1 MTRKQVVL
9 VEWIILILAA
19 AALVLGGIFL
29 LTSRLS
35 GRKNRQ
41 ETEKISETAE
51 KPESETQSEA
61 ETEAPDPVRNYLFS
75 FAGDCTIG
83 SLLEWQGSQSGDFQS
98 VVGDNYAY
106 PLSGVR

>member
-1 MTRKQVVL
+1 MKKMTRKQVVL

-41 ETEKISETAE
+41 ETEMIPKEGNR
-51 KPESETQSEA
+51 KNN
-61 ETEAPDPVRNYLFS
+61 TE
-75 FAGDCTIG
+75 
-83 SLLEWQGSQSGDFQS
+83 
-98 VVGDNYAY
+98 
-106 PLSGVR
+106 

>member
-9 VEWIILILAA
+9 IEWIILILAA

-51 KPESETQSEA
+51 KPE
-61 ETEAPDPVRNYLFS
+61 
-75 FAGDCTIG
+75 
-83 SLLEWQGSQSGDFQS
+83 
-98 VVGDNYAY
+98 
-106 PLSGVR
+106 